1 VRSNADDPQPRSS
14 GRISRSQYGRYERS
28 RLDSTTAPPRSTRAQ
43 RGGCPPCGGESRA
56 TSSPRSDCR
65 RRLLATPPGDSRIAD
80 AEADRED
87 VMSSYPEQLPRLR
100 AGWHLGPDD
109 GTCLMEHVS
118 QVEGLKFTDTPRCT
132 DPLLA
137 TLAQLVND
145 AVSDRARPQLV
156 SFARR
161 LASRPRVGIGS
172 APAIVLAVLG
182 PALERRPAR
191 RDLRRHQARARRR
204 AAAASR
210 SGSGT
215 DLRTR
220 LLDELYRR
228 GPARH
233 ALMSAVHAAAGVEP
247 DSVRNRLLSSMLDA
261 AIAVVRPGRAVVATE
276 PDTRADHRAARP
288 AG

>member
-1 VRSNADDPQPRSS
+1 
-14 GRISRSQYGRYERS
+14 
-28 RLDSTTAPPRSTRAQ
+28 
-43 RGGCPPCGGESRA
+43 
-56 TSSPRSDCR
+56 
-65 RRLLATPPGDSRIAD
+65 
-80 AEADRED
+80 
-87 VMSSYPEQLPRLR
+87 MSSHPEQLPHLR

-118 QVEGLKFTDTPRCT
+118 QVGGLKFTDTPRCT

-137 TLAQLVND
+137 ALAQLVND
-145 AVSDRARPQLV
+145 AVSDRARPQLL
-156 SFARR
+156 SFARP
-161 LASRPRVGIGS
+161 LASRPRAGTGS

-191 RDLRRHQARARRR
+191 RDLPRHQARARRR
-204 AAAASR
+204 AIAASR

-233 ALMSAVHAAAGVEP
+233 ALMSAVRAATAVQP
-247 DSVRNRLLSSMLDA
+247 DSARDRLLSSMLDA
-261 AIAVVRPGRAVVATE
+261 AIAVVRPGQAAVAI
-276 PDTRADHRAARP
+276 DTRPGPSTCSPSATA
-288 AG
+288 